1 MVNSRHC
8 PKISDDFYRFE
19 GVPHSLVVSGKV
31 YYSISGQPLPKA
43 SIELHNKGKLV
54 DTISVSDSGTYVF
67 YVMPKTEYEL
77 KASQLTY
84 TSKSVNFKTEEERF
98 GRLDNINI
106 ALNSTE
112 ATIAGVVYDKE
123 TTRPL
128 PNIPIILY
136 EGNNPNPVDIKN
148 SDANGGYQFVDIKP
162 NTAYIVKHGQKEYYA
177 AQADL
182 APQQILRSTE
192 FSKANGFD
200 MDLIIEKVILNKQ
213 ITIDNILYDYG
224 KATLRPESLVEL
236 DKLINDVLI
245 KSPQLKLQISSHT
258 DSRGSHKVND
268 RLSEQRAKS
277 VVDYLIS
284 RGIDPNRL
292 TWKGYGKRDL
302 LVKNAR
308 TEEQH
313 QQNRR
318 TTFMVTGLMDMPLFD
333 TSIGSA
339 TVSVPTAGQGSV
351 SATRPSTPT
360 TSTPSTPASGLYSN
374 PNGQFRIQ
382 ISGGSSLNLNTPEF
396 ARLSTQLNLQV
407 FYEYDSGRRWYRYF
421 VGGYST
427 RDEANAM
434 LTKVKATGFPSAFI
448 NVKN

>member
-1 MVNSRHC
+1 M
-8 PKISDDFYRFE
+8 
-19 GVPHSLVVSGKV
+19 
-31 YYSISGQPLPKA
+31 
-43 SIELHNKGKLV
+43 
-54 DTISVSDSGTYVF
+54 
-67 YVMPKTEYEL
+67 
-77 KASQLTY
+77 
-84 TSKSVNFKTEEERF
+84 
-98 GRLDNINI
+98 
-106 ALNSTE
+106 
-112 ATIAGVVYDKE
+112 
-123 TTRPL
+123 
-128 PNIPIILY
+128 
-136 EGNNPNPVDIKN
+136 
-148 SDANGGYQFVDIKP
+148 
-162 NTAYIVKHGQKEYYA
+162 KHGQKEYYA

-236 DKLINDVLI
+236 DKLINAVLI

-434 LTKVKATGFPSAFI
+434 LTKFKATGFPSAFI
-448 NVKN
+448 NVKY